1 MEKTGLK
8 MRTVGSGDAER
19 MTTATHVPV
28 KHFVPAANH
37 TNQVSTV
44 AGDPAVDAEEI
55 LSINR
60 KLSCSHNETPGEH
73 QICCSL

>member
-19 MTTATHVPV
+19 MTTAAHVPV
-28 KHFVPAANH
+28 KHFVPAANQIP

-60 KLSCSHNETPGEH
+60 KLSCSH
-73 QICCSL
+73 